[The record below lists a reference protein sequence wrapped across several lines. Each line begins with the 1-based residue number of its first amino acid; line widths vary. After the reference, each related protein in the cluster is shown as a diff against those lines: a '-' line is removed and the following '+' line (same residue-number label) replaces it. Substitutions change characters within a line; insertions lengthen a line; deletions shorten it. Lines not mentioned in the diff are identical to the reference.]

1 MAYNPLTGKYEP
13 DMAPRVGLALPA
25 FTQLRQPAVQPQ
37 PQPQPQSQPGMG
49 LLNRQQEPE
58 QAGFDVEGAM
68 RNIYGAGGPGDA
80 LVALG
85 AGLMTGRNVGQGLLQ
100 GLQTVQSQQ
109 GLANQREI
117 INARLRAAQAK
128 ASQPDYATVTAGGR
142 ALFYDKNNPQAGA
155 SPIPGVPEA
164 PKGHWAAGNEVPET
178 LRNKPVWIDASGLPH
193 VQNITDQTDKGQ
205 EFLQGV
211 NARKNLVTQQGG
223 DVNDP
228 KNIQFINTGKYP
240 REDAQPLSASDKKAI
255 LEADEMVSANEAAI
269 SALEQAKKAS
279 PKAWGYKGAS
289 TAASVLAPFNQGAQ
303 DTVDLDNIVGGN
315 ALASLKSIFGGNP
328 TEGERAIILQLSG
341 SSALPDAERQKI
353 YDRAIQMAQKRLEFN
368 KKRAG
373 ELRGGTYYRP
383 NSGAVPNIGWS
394 LQ

>member
-1 MAYNPLTGKYEP
+1 MAYNPMTGRFEP
-13 DMAPRVGLALPA
+13 DMAPRIGLALPA
-25 FTQLRQPAVQPQ
+25 FTQMRQPAV
-37 PQPQPQSQPGMG
+37 QPQPQSQPGMG
-49 LLNRQQEPE
+49 LLNKQPEAE
-58 QAGFDVEGAM
+58 QAGFDPEGAM

-117 INARLRAAQAK
+117 MNARLKALQAK
-128 ASQPDYATVTAGGR
+128 ASQPDYRTITAGGR
-142 ALFYDKNNPQAGA
+142 ALYYDSNNPQAGA
-155 SPIPGVPEA
+155 SPIPGIPDA
-164 PKGHWAAGNEVPET
+164 PKPQTGHWASPEEVPEP

-193 VQNITDQTDKGQ
+193 VQNVTEQPDKGQ

-211 NARKNLVTQQGG
+211 NARTKLITEQGG
-223 DVNDP
+223 DIKDP
-228 KNIQFINTGKYP
+228 KNQQFINTGKYP

-255 LEADEMVSANEAAI
+255 LEADEMVATNEAAI
-269 SALEQAKKAS
+269 NALGQAKEAS
-279 PKAWGYKGAS
+279 KKAWGNKVGS
-289 TAASVLAPFNQGAQ
+289 MTSGVLAPFVQGAQ

-315 ALASLKSIFGGNP
+315 ALASLKSVFGGNP

-368 KKRAG
+368 KKRA
-373 ELRGGTYYRP
+373 EQLRGGTYYRP
-383 NSGAVPNIGWS
+383 DNSGVPNIGWS